1 MSLLRR
7 LPLVLLSVA
16 VLATGCSEL
25 ADQLTN
31 LPKLKRSQLR
41 FSLAQ
46 SSKVYDANGNLIRTI
61 HAIENR
67 TIVPLQKMP
76 DEVIDAVISIEDE
89 RFWEHDGV
97 DVRAIL
103 RALLANAASG
113 EIREGG
119 STITQQLVKNVIIA
133 KGGIAERTLERKINE
148 AALSRQLEKRLT
160 KKEIL
165 ESYLNTVYFGRGAY
179 GVQEAAKTYFA
190 KPARTLELHEAA
202 FLAGVIQS
210 PEDYDPY
217 DHPKRAKDRRN
228 LVLSKMEELGY
239 ASPEEVE
246 AARKKKMK
254 PAEASTVGQYPA
266 PYFMDYIERL
276 IKYDPRFNMLGE
288 TRGERQAA
296 LLSGGLRIHT
306 TIDMDMQAAAEEAVK
321 GALPNPTDPHAAL
334 VAIDPRD
341 GHVKA
346 MVGGRDWFAT
356 KKEDPFAKLNLAVQ
370 AEPGLDCLRNDS
382 GRCKQ
387 PVEPG
392 PAPGTGRHA
401 GSAFKSFALVAAIEN
416 GISLN
421 QTYKAGS
428 SITFPGANNG
438 ADYTVQNYEG
448 GDFGKSLS
456 LLDATVFSVN
466 VVYAQVMDEVGP
478 SVVAETAQ
486 EMGIRTPF
494 CETCLSSVLGAA
506 EVNPLDMASAYGTL
520 ATNGDHV
527 PPVAITKIVT
537 ADGETLYE
545 DATEGEQVIEPQAA
559 YLATTALQQV
569 IQRGTAAAY
578 GNVGRPAAGK
588 TGTAQ
593 EYRDAWFVGYTP
605 NLVASVW
612 VGYPEAQIEMKTSCS
627 GSTQPCRPTRHP
639 SGGQGIT
646 GGSWPTYIWGNFMRA
661 ALSGVE
667 TLNFTQPSGGFVT
680 VAIDTRKSG
689 CLASSSTP
697 GEFRVSATFIAG
709 TEPTK
714 TCKIKGETI
723 EVPSVIGFTLDE
735 GIEEIESLGLSVSVQ
750 ERETSEFPEG
760 TIVDQS
766 PGGGSSAPQGSTV
779 TIFVAV
785 GEGEADDDTDQG
797 MATVP
802 NIIGYTESAAEAKL
816 RNAGFE
822 VEVITQAE
830 EDRAEAR
837 RNRGRVWKQFP
848 SSGDRAEKGSTVTI
862 WVNP

>member
-31 LPKLKRSQLR
+31 LPKLKRKQLR
-41 FSLAQ
+41 FTLAQ
-46 SSKVYDANGNLIRTI
+46 SSKVYDADGNLIRSI
-61 HAIENR
+61 HAVENR
-67 TIVPLQKMP
+67 TIIPLQRIP
-76 DEVIDAVISIEDE
+76 DHVVDAVISIEDE

-133 KGGIAERTLERKINE
+133 KGGIAERTLERKITE
-148 AALSRQLEKRLT
+148 AALSRQLEKKLT

-179 GVQEAAKTYFA
+179 GVQEAAKTYFG
-190 KPARTLELHEAA
+190 KPAHALALHEAA

-210 PEDYDPY
+210 PEDYDPF

-228 LVLSKMEELGY
+228 IVLGKMGQLGY
-239 ASPEEVE
+239 ASAPDVE
-246 AARKKKMK
+246 AARNKKLKLA
-254 PAEASTVGQYPA
+254 PASSITEYPA
-266 PYFMDYIERL
+266 PYFMDYVERL
-276 IKYDPRFNMLGE
+276 IKYDPRFDALGE
-288 TRGERQAA
+288 TRGERQTA
-296 LLSGGLRIHT
+296 LLNGGLRIYT
-306 TIDMDMQAAAEEAVK
+306 TVDMDMQRAAEEAALT
-321 GALPNPTDPHAAL
+321 ALPNATDPHAAL

-346 MVGGRDWFAT
+346 MVGGRNWFAP
-356 KKEDPFAKLNLAVQ
+356 KKEDPFAKLNLAIQ
-370 AEPGLDCLRNDS
+370 AEPGLGCLDRNK
-382 GRCKQ
+382 CK
-387 PVEPG
+387 ELA
-392 PAPGTGRHA
+392 APGTGRHA
-401 GSAFKSFALVAAIEN
+401 GSAFKAFALVAAIEN
-416 GISLN
+416 GVSLN

-438 ADYTVQNYEG
+438 ADYVVQNYESS
-448 GDFGKSLS
+448 DFGANLS

-478 SVVAETAQ
+478 PVVAETAH

-494 CETCLSSVLGAA
+494 CDTCLSAVLGAA

-520 ATNGDHV
+520 ATNGEHV
-527 PPVAITKIVT
+527 PPVAITRIEA
-537 ADGETLYE
+537 ADGEVIYE
-545 DATEGEQVIEPQAA
+545 DSTKGEQVIEPQAA

-578 GNVGRPAAGK
+578 GNIGRPAAGK

-605 NLVASVW
+605 NLVTSVW

-639 SGGQGIT
+639 TGGQGIT

-661 ALSGVE
+661 ALAGIEV
-667 TLNFTQPSGGFVT
+667 LDFTQPSGGFVT
-680 VAIDTRKSG
+680 VAIDTRESG

-714 TCKIKGETI
+714 TCKIKGESI
-723 EVPSVIGFTLDE
+723 EVPSVIGFSVDE
-735 GIEEIESLGLSVSVQ
+735 AIDEIESLGLSVSVQ
-750 ERETSEFPEG
+750 DRETTGFPPG
-760 TIVDQS
+760 TVVDQS
-766 PGGGSSAPQGSTV
+766 PGGGDSAPQGSTV

-785 GEGEADDDTDQG
+785 REGEGEGEVDEG
-797 MATVP
+797 MASVP
-802 NIIGYTESAAEAKL
+802 NVVGYTEAAAEAKL
-816 RNAGFE
+816 QNAGFD
-822 VEVITQAE
+822 VEVVREAE
-830 EDRAEAR
+830 SDRGEAR

-848 SSGDRAEKGSTVTI
+848 SSGSRAEKGSTVTI